1 MKQFKILI
9 FILLLTGCSLV
20 NNKEKEVHDIPK
32 NDEEEK
38 PKEEYI
44 DNNPIKLGL
53 FPASNNYHNKEVI
66 EDTYYANFNS
76 MEDIGSFEVFLTDDK
91 TIDGTDFKNT
101 WKKYYDNYEN
111 IDNYKVGFNIT
122 YTLKD
127 GTIEGGNFLEPDIY
141 RYGDYFYVYLYDD
154 VNAPNGFYSH
164 LEEMEDNTILSSI
177 KIFAVTS
184 IDKVEDITLTAFTYD
199 EDDFD
204 TNNNYRGN
212 SKYSIKIK
220 RK

>member
-9 FILLLTGCSLV
+9 LILLLTGCSLV
-20 NNKEKEVHDIPK
+20 NNKEKEVLDIPK
-32 NDEEEK
+32 SDEEEK

-91 TIDGTDFKNT
+91 TIDGTNFKNT

-111 IDNYKVGFNIT
+111 SGLFKAYGFVPINKRNIMFDLPAKDREQCLSLCIETPRCVGVNYNQNT
-122 YTLKD
+122 CTLYK
-127 GTIEGGNFLEPDIY
+127 GK
-141 RYGDYFYVYLYDD
+141 YDD
-154 VNAPNGFYSH
+154 F
-164 LEEMEDNTILSSI
+164 
-177 KIFAVTS
+177 KI
-184 IDKVEDITLTAFTYD
+184 YD
-199 EDDFD
+199 A
-204 TNNNYRGN
+204 YR
-212 SKYSIKIK
+212 KYW
-220 RK
+220 